1 MLHHYPPA
9 RLWPYPYTG
18 WLVVFKNEQKIC
30 TLNIFFSFKHSH
42 LPCIKL
48 YLLRPCG
55 ALQMGWEEIL
65 FLKTQRA
72 HISLL
77 LLFLEFN
84 FFSFGF
90 HGNVWKRKND
100 LAIVLTNKQYKML
113 HHHRHH
119 FLWFLIVSVCAS
131 VADQQMF
138 WHLSSSFPCLN
149 ILTRV
154 LSWFYF

>member
-1 MLHHYPPA
+1 M
-9 RLWPYPYTG
+9 
-18 WLVVFKNEQKIC
+18 
-30 TLNIFFSFKHSH
+30 
-42 LPCIKL
+42 
-48 YLLRPCG
+48 
-55 ALQMGWEEIL
+55 L

-77 LLFLEFN
+77 LLFLEFH
-84 FFSFGF
+84 FFPLAFMGMSERE
-90 HGNVWKRKND
+90 KYD

-138 WHLSSSFPCLN
+138 
-149 ILTRV
+149 
-154 LSWFYF
+154 